1 MKQHEMRERTI
12 QKLMDVGIVLFAKYG
27 YSNTSVDQ
35 IVQEAGLSKGAFY
48 AHFATKEDFLM
59 KVLQDGISFYF
70 EDLRDLLTQEN
81 RDLVDEFIKFS
92 VEMVVKVYEK
102 GFSAVLLHSAMT
114 CQYLPQVQKELTK
127 QMEEWRTD
135 LTQLFEAM
143 KKEGLIGS
151 PLDARTLATAGM
163 ALFNGYNVQH
173 YIDDRIDIKEII
185 NVFLELLQV
194 QSLKDSILED
204 SNEREKP

>member
-1 MKQHEMRERTI
+1 MKQQEMTERTI
-12 QKLMDVGIVLFAKYG
+12 QKLVDAGIVLFAKYG

-35 IVQEAGLSKGAFY
+35 IVQEAGMSKGAFY
-48 AHFATKEDFLM
+48 AHFPTKEDFLM

-70 EDLRDLLTQEN
+70 KDLRELLTQEN

-92 VEMVVKVYEK
+92 IDMVVKAYEK

-114 CQYLPQVQKELTK
+114 CQYLPQVQQELAR
-127 QMEEWRTD
+127 QMEEWRKD
-135 LTQLFEAM
+135 LTRLFEAM

-173 YIDDRIDIKEII
+173 YIDDRIDIKEILTI
-185 NVFLELLQV
+185 FVELLQI
-194 QSLKDSILED
+194 QSPKE
-204 SNEREKP
+204 

>member
-1 MKQHEMRERTI
+1 MKQQEMTERTI
-12 QKLMDVGIVLFAKYG
+12 QKLMNAGIVLFSKYG

-35 IVQEAGLSKGAFY
+35 IVKAAGLSKGAFY
-48 AHFATKEDFLM
+48 AHFPTKEAFLM

-70 EDLRDLLTQEN
+70 EDLRELLTQEN

-92 VEMVVKVYEK
+92 VDMVVKVYDK

-114 CQYLPQVQKELTK
+114 CQYLPQVQQELTK

-135 LTQLFEAM
+135 LTRLFEAM

-173 YIDDRIDIKEII
+173 YIDDRIDIKEILK
-185 NVFLELLQV
+185 VFVELLHIR
-194 QSLKDSILED
+194 SPRSHAMTRTTD
-204 SNEREKP
+204 

>member
-1 MKQHEMRERTI
+1 MKHQEMSERTI
-12 QKLMDVGIVLFAKYG
+12 QKLVDSGISLFAKYG

-35 IVQEAGLSKGAFY
+35 IVKEAGMSKGAFY

-59 KVLQDGISFYF
+59 KVLRDGISFYF
-70 EDLRDLLTQEN
+70 EDLRELLTQEN
-81 RDLVDEFIKFS
+81 RNLIDEFVKFS
-92 VEMVVKVYEK
+92 SDMVVKAYEK

-114 CQYLPQVQKELTK
+114 CQYLPQVQQELAK

-135 LTQLFEAM
+135 LSRLFEAM

-163 ALFNGYNVQH
+163 ALFNGYNMQH
-173 YIDDRIDIKEII
+173 YIDDRIDIMGTIK
-185 NVFLELLQV
+185 VFYELLQI
-194 QSLKDSILED
+194 QQP
-204 SNEREKP
+204 N

>member
-1 MKQHEMRERTI
+1 MKQQEMTERTI
-12 QKLMDVGIVLFAKYG
+12 QKLMNAGIVLFSKYG

-35 IVQEAGLSKGAFY
+35 IVKAAGLSKGAFY
-48 AHFATKEDFLM
+48 AHFPTKEAFLM

-70 EDLRDLLTQEN
+70 EDLRELLTQEN

-92 VEMVVKVYEK
+92 VDMVVKVYEK

-114 CQYLPQVQKELTK
+114 CQYLPQVQQELTK

-135 LTQLFEAM
+135 LTRLFEAM

-173 YIDDRIDIKEII
+173 YIDDRIDIKEILK
-185 NVFLELLQV
+185 VFVELLQIR
-194 QSLKDSILED
+194 SPRSHAITRTTD
-204 SNEREKP
+204 